1 MVEDAT
7 RQLQQSL
14 SSAVTRLRMI
24 VSSNQEATAN
34 QITAART
41 LLEYSAQHGICTF
54 CYGTLAGGFLDER
67 YMGKVYEAPETRSQV
82 KYMQIIEDS
91 LGWDGMQKLLV
102 LLRDIA
108 GKYGV
113 SVANVAV
120 QYILRQKSVGAVMV
134 GTRNSKHVESNV
146 RTLQFDLSDEDMAAI
161 RAFLDQYPTPEGECY
176 ELERTSPRYQSIILT
191 DLNK

>member
-1 MVEDAT
+1 
-7 RQLQQSL
+7 
-14 SSAVTRLRMI
+14 
-24 VSSNQEATAN
+24 
-34 QITAART
+34 
-41 LLEYSAQHGICTF
+41 
-54 CYGTLAGGFLDER
+54 
-67 YMGKVYEAPETRSQV
+67 MGKVYEAPETRSQV

-176 ELERTSPRYQSIILT
+176 
-191 DLNK
+191 